1 MAARALRN
9 PASRQEAEIPPSSA
23 PIPFDVVYAEH
34 AQFVWRSLAR
44 LGVVEAQLS
53 DATQE
58 VFIVVHRRLA
68 EFEQRSSLK
77 TWLFGIAM
85 RVASQVRR
93 DKHRRPSEPLDADVP
108 DPLCSPHENAERA
121 EATRTLYRLLDELS
135 PDQRALFVLVELE
148 QMTLADAANAVSAN
162 LHTAASRLKAARR
175 KFESALKRHRTQ
187 DERRRP

>member
-9 PASRQEAEIPPSSA
+9 PASGQEAEIPPGSA
-23 PIPFDVVYAEH
+23 PIPFDVVYTEY

-44 LGVVEAQLS
+44 LGVAEAQLS
-53 DATQE
+53 DAMQE

-85 RVASQVRR
+85 RVASQARR

-108 DPLCSPHENAERA
+108 DPLRSPHENAERA